1 MKPVNPPCSSRRPLP
16 FAIALALVTLAYPLT
31 SNRVSAQ
38 GTPAPESPTKTP
50 EQIAVEAKAAEQAKA
65 QASADPKKDRD
76 AQKLEAVI
84 VTATGRAQAASSV
97 PYNVTA
103 LSEEALREANITDIK
118 KFIQQSPSINA
129 PANSARFADSV
140 TVRGLNV
147 SPVGANNIEYFT
159 RSTLAYY
166 LDDTPLPNIAY
177 RIKDIARVETLL
189 GPQGTLYGAGS
200 LGGTIRYITNQPE
213 FNRLTI
219 QGNTSIFSAEGGALS
234 HDTDAVVNIPLSKN
248 FAFRGSIS
256 RLDDGGYTDRVSNPY
271 WRTGDLA
278 WSTLPD
284 PKQNIYKNDDYNRVT
299 SGRAALAWQVT
310 DDLKLTLSHAQ
321 QAQLAHGTS
330 GTSILPLGIANAKSP
345 ADYSAYVNA
354 RRPSSYSPCA
364 VGTCTYT
371 DPNSTPFYSGYD
383 TVLSRYPEYA
393 DRDFR
398 LTSFDLA
405 WNAGFA
411 RLTSSTS
418 VFQDSRVGQADYAG
432 QGESFYYG
440 LGDAGARF
448 NSGRSAY
455 MTFNNTYKGLS
466 HETRLTSTGA
476 GPFNWIAGVYHTRK
490 ESSLRFS
497 EYLPGLDVYNGINR
511 IAASGNV
518 DEGYGEN
525 LASKY
530 TETALYGEVNFKLTP
545 LWNVAA
551 GARVFNYKD
560 TGTAK
565 IRDYSYDLVNSDT
578 TNTVSQSGK
587 SYFKFNTSYN
597 FVPDALVYGTV
608 SQGFRRGGTNAFRN
622 FDGKTI
628 ADNIQNYQPDSTTNY
643 EIGVK
648 GTFWDRRMYMQ
659 ADVYQIDWKNVQTY
673 LDQAVENGFPING
686 TTNGPNAR
694 SRGFE
699 FSTRFNVNDNWQ
711 LSLASAY
718 TEAKWTGSKTVCRYT
733 DGTGCRDP
741 YLAGGILGG
750 SPDWKHNVGVRY
762 MTNFSNGNTGFV
774 AASGRYVGKVP
785 VDRGDDPASPVSSR
799 DAYTLFDVRAGM
811 SMEKLDVTV
820 WVENVAN
827 TRAEVSSQPDAVMGR
842 RLMFTSP
849 RTYGVNLS
857 YAFR

>member
-1 MKPVNPPCSSRRPLP
+1 MKPVNLNRFSQRPLT
-16 FAIALALVTLAYPLT
+16 IAVSFALVALSCPLASTIAFAQVAPAAPA
-31 SNRVSAQ
+31 SA
-38 GTPAPESPTKTP
+38 TKTAA
-50 EQIAVEAKAAEQAKA
+50 ELAAEAKAAEQAKT
-65 QASADPKKDRD
+65 DTKKD

-84 VTATGRAQAASSV
+84 VTATGRAQSASSV

-219 QGNTSIFSAEGGALS
+219 QGNTSIFAAQGGGLS
-234 HDTDAVVNIPLSKN
+234 HDTDVVFNVPLSQN
-248 FAFRGSIS
+248 FAFRASVA
-256 RLDDGGYTDRVSNPY
+256 RLDDAGYTDRVSNPF
-271 WRTGDLA
+271 WRAGALA

-284 PKQNIYKNDDYNRVT
+284 PKQNIYKDDDWNRVT
-299 SGRAALAWQVT
+299 SGRAALAWKLS
-310 DDLKLTLSHAQ
+310 DDLKITLSHAQ
-321 QAQLAHGTS
+321 QAQVAHGTS
-330 GTSILPLGIANAKSP
+330 GTSILPLGIANGKSP
-345 ADYSAYVNA
+345 ADYAAYVNA
-354 RRPSSYSPCA
+354 RRPARYSPCA
-364 VGTCTYT
+364 AGTCTYT

-405 WNAGFA
+405 WKTEFA

-418 VFQDSRVGQADYAG
+418 VFQDSRIGQADYAG
-432 QGESFYYG
+432 QGEEYYYG

-476 GPFNWIAGVYHTRK
+476 GPLSWIAGVYHTRK
-490 ESSLRFS
+490 ESSLKFS
-497 EYLPGLDVYNGINR
+497 EYLPGLDGYNDINR
-511 IAASGNV
+511 KVSTGNL
-518 DEGYGEN
+518 DEGYREN
-525 LASKY
+525 LASTY
-530 TETALYGEVNFKLTP
+530 TETALYGEVNFKVTP
-545 LWNVAA
+545 QWNVGA

-560 TGTAK
+560 TGTSQ
-565 IRDYSYDLVNSDT
+565 IRDYTFDLVNSDKS
-578 TNTVSQSGK
+578 NSVSQSGK

-597 FVPDALVYGTV
+597 FTPQALVYGTI
-608 SQGFRRGGTNAFRN
+608 SQGFRRGGSNAFRN

-628 ADNIQNYQPDSTTNY
+628 AANIQSYQPDSTTNY
-643 EIGVK
+643 EVGVK
-648 GTFWDRRMYMQ
+648 GTFLNGRAYVQ

-718 TEAKWTGSKTVCRYT
+718 TEAKWTASKTVCRYT
-733 DGTGCRDP
+733 DGSGCRSP
-741 YLAGGILGG
+741 YLAGGVLGG
-750 SPDWKHNVGVRY
+750 SPDWKHNFGVRY

-774 AASGRYVGKVP
+774 ALSGRYVGKVP

-799 DAYTLFDVRAGM
+799 NAYSLFDLRTGM
-811 SMEKLDVTV
+811 SMEKLDVTL
-820 WVENVAN
+820 WVENIAN
-827 TRAEVSSQPDAVMGR
+827 TRAQVSSQPDAVMGR

-849 RTYGVNLS
+849 RTYGMNLS

>member
-1 MKPVNPPCSSRRPLP
+1 MKLVNPNLFVRRPLP
-16 FAIALALVTLAYPLT
+16 VAVAFALVALAYPLAA
-31 SNRVSAQ
+31 SNAFAQ
-38 GTPAPESPTKTP
+38 TTPAAPATKTAA
-50 EQIAVEAKAAEQAKA
+50 EIAAEEKAAQQA
-65 QASADPKKDRD
+65 QVETKKD

-84 VTATGRAQAASSV
+84 VTATGRAQSASSV

-166 LDDTPLPNIAY
+166 LDDTPLPNIAF

-213 FNRLTI
+213 FNRLTV
-219 QGNTSIFSAEGGALS
+219 QGNTSIFSAQGGALS
-234 HDTDAVVNIPLSKN
+234 HDTDVVVNIPLAKN

-271 WRTGDLA
+271 WRAGALA
-278 WSTLPD
+278 WTTLPD
-284 PKQNIYKNDDYNRVT
+284 AKQNVYKNDDWNRVT
-299 SGRAALAWQVT
+299 SGRAALAWQVS

-330 GTSILPLGIANAKSP
+330 GTSILPLGIANGKSP
-345 ADYSAYVNA
+345 ADFAAYVNA
-354 RRPSSYSPCA
+354 RRPTNYSPCT

-371 DPNSTPFYSGYD
+371 DPNSTPFYAGYD
-383 TVLSRYPEYA
+383 TVLSRYPEFA

-398 LTSFDLA
+398 MTSFDLA
-405 WNAGFA
+405 WNTGFA
-411 RLTSSTS
+411 KLTSSTS
-418 VFQDSRVGQADYAG
+418 VFQDSRIGEADYAG
-432 QGESFYYG
+432 QGELFYYG

-455 MTFNNTYKGLS
+455 ITFDNTYKGLS

-476 GPFNWIAGVYHTRK
+476 GPLSWIAGVYHTRK
-490 ESSLRFS
+490 ESSLKFS
-497 EYLPGLDVYNGINR
+497 EYLPGLDAYNEVNR
-511 IAASGNV
+511 KTVTGNL
-518 DEGYGEN
+518 DEGYREN

-530 TETALYGEVNFKLTP
+530 TETAIYGEVNFKVTP
-545 LWNVAA
+545 QWNVAA

-560 TGTAK
+560 TGTSQ
-565 IRDYSYDLVNSDT
+565 IRDYTFDLVNSDKS
-578 TNTVSQSGK
+578 NSVSQSGK

-597 FVPDALVYGTV
+597 FTPEALVYGTV

-628 ADNIQNYQPDSTTNY
+628 AANIQNYQPDSTTNY

-648 GTFWDRRMYMQ
+648 GTFLNGRVYAQ

-699 FSTRFNVNDNWQ
+699 FSTRFNLGQFLILILSVKQLAAIWNACIICCTDCLQSDLSERVLTSVNHTILDVQ
-711 LSLASAY
+711 VGQRSFSLRQTGRYLRRESA
-718 TEAKWTGSKTVCRYT
+718 EVAGPHKECE
-733 DGTGCRDP
+733 
-741 YLAGGILGG
+741 YLAIL
-750 SPDWKHNVGVRY
+750 
-762 MTNFSNGNTGFV
+762 
-774 AASGRYVGKVP
+774 
-785 VDRGDDPASPVSSR
+785 
-799 DAYTLFDVRAGM
+799 
-811 SMEKLDVTV
+811 KLC
-820 WVENVAN
+820 A
-827 TRAEVSSQPDAVMGR
+827 
-842 RLMFTSP
+842 L
-849 RTYGVNLS
+849 
-857 YAFR
+857 